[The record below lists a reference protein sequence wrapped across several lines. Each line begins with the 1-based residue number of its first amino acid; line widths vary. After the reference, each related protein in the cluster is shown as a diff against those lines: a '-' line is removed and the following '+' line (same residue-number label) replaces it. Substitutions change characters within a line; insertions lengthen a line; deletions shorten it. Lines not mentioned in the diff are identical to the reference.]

1 MIMKP
6 ILLLHGALGSKS
18 QFGEIS
24 EILSKQ
30 YEVHTFD
37 FTGHGAN
44 PLPEVQFTIETFA
57 QDISSYMQVNG
68 LEGADIFGYSMGGY
82 AALYASAAGMINA
95 GRIFT
100 LATKFDWNE
109 DTAAREAK
117 MLDAHKIRQKV
128 PAFAEELAARHG
140 SGKWEALLE
149 MTREM
154 MFCLGNRNLLNID
167 MLAKVKNEV
176 LVSIGDRDKMVSLE
190 ETIAAY
196 RALKNSS
203 LLVIP
208 GTEHPVEKVDAKR
221 LSREIGNFF
230 GE

>member
-1 MIMKP
+1 MKP

-18 QFGEIS
+18 QFAEIS
-24 EILSKQ
+24 EILSRK
-30 YEVHTFD
+30 YEVFTFD

-44 PLPEVQFTIETFA
+44 NLPETQFTIETFA
-57 QDISSYMQVNG
+57 QDIAAYMRANG
-68 LEGADIFGYSMGGY
+68 LDGTDIFGYSMGGY
-82 AALYASAAGMINA
+82 AALYASAAGLINA

-100 LATKFDWNE
+100 LATKFEWNE
-109 DTAAREAK
+109 DIAAREAK
-117 MLDAHKIRQKV
+117 MLDAEKIKQKV

-140 SGKWEALLE
+140 HKWEALLG

-154 MFCLGNRNLLNID
+154 MFELGRNNLLNTE
-167 MLAKVKNEV
+167 MLAGVKNEV

-196 RALKNSS
+196 RAIESAR

-208 GTEHPVEKVDAKR
+208 DTSHPFETVHIER
-221 LSREIGNFF
+221 LGKEMQHFF

>member
-1 MIMKP
+1 MKP

-18 QFGEIS
+18 QFSGITEM
-24 EILSKQ
+24 LAGN
-30 YEVHTFD
+30 YDVFAFD

-44 PLPEVQFTIETFA
+44 QLPESQFTVETFA
-57 QDISSYMQVNG
+57 QDISAYMQVNG

-82 AALYASAAGMINA
+82 AALYAAASGIINA

-100 LATKFDWNE
+100 LATKFEWSE
-109 DTAAREAK
+109 ETAAREVK
-117 MLDAHKIRQKV
+117 MLDAEKIKQKV

-140 SGKWEALLE
+140 SSKWEALLGK
-149 MTREM
+149 TREM
-154 MFCLGNRNLLNID
+154 MLELGRNNLLNTD
-167 MLAKVKNEV
+167 MLARVKNEV

-196 RALKNSS
+196 RAIKNAS

-208 GTEHPVEKVDAKR
+208 ETEHPLERVDLQR
-221 LSREIGNFF
+221 LTYEIKKFF
-230 GE
+230 C